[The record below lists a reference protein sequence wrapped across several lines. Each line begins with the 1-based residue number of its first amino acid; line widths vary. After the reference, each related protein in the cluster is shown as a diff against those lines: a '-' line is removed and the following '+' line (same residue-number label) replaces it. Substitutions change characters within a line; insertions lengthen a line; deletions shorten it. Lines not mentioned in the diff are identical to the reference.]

1 MTPLAIASVA
11 IFFSFRRI
19 KKKKKLK
26 SELPL
31 LGKCYGTV
39 YYFPLFFSFLLLLLV
54 SGVGKNQNRKKKGKK
69 VLNAKWISHVPQTV
83 LMNMDK
89 EQKGKKIRGNK
100 EEKIF

>member
-1 MTPLAIASVA
+1 MLWNRLLFSP
-11 IFFSFRRI
+11 FFF
-19 KKKKKLK
+19 
-26 SELPL
+26 
-31 LGKCYGTV
+31 
-39 YYFPLFFSFLLLLLV
+39 FPS
-54 SGVGKNQNRKKKGKK
+54 STSSIGSWEKPKQKKKGKK